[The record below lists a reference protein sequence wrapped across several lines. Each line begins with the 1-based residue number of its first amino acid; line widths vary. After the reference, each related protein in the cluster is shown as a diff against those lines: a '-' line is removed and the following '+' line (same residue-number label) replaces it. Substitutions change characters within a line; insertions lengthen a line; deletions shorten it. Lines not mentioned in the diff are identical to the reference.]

1 MAPVGQIVL
10 IKTSVTL
17 TYRTKC
23 VDKNLCNPDKY
34 WNYRGLFFQ
43 KTIFY
48 VREKTRVIEKIH
60 EKSSRKFLC
69 QRKNSCHRKNP

>member
-48 VREKTRVIEKIH
+48 VREKTCVIEKILRNLAGNGTIS
-60 EKSSRKFLC
+60 KVSL
-69 QRKNSCHRKNP
+69 